1 MELRGAV
8 EITPGA
14 VYLVVNPECKC
25 RRSYRVFP
33 ESTARELLKEA
44 GRRRGA
50 PFIVKVLGWLT
61 ETSPWSGYIYVK
73 QWQEEK

>member
-8 EITPGA
+8 EIIPGA

-25 RRSYRVFP
+25 RRSYRVSP
-33 ESTARELLKEA
+33 ESAAEEILKEV
-44 GRRRGA
+44 RKRKGA
-50 PFIVKVLGWLT
+50 PLKIRVLGWLKR
-61 ETSPWSGYIYVK
+61 TSPWSGYIYVK

>member
-14 VYLVVNPECKC
+14 VYFVVNPECKC

-33 ESTARELLKEA
+33 ESVARELLKEA

-50 PFIVKVLGWLT
+50 PLKINVLGWLKR
-61 ETSPWSGYIYVK
+61 TSSWSGYIYVK
-73 QWQEEK
+73 Q

>member
-1 MELRGAV
+1 MELRGTV
-8 EITPGA
+8 EITSRA
-14 VYLVVNPECKC
+14 VYLVVNPECMC

-33 ESTARELLKEA
+33 ESTVRELKKA
-44 GRRRGA
+44 GRKRGA
-50 PFIVKVLGWLT
+50 PFRVRVLGWLT

>member
-1 MELRGAV
+1 MELRGVV

-14 VYLVVNPECKC
+14 VYLVINPECKC

-33 ESTARELLKEA
+33 ESVARELLKEA

-50 PFIVKVLGWLT
+50 LLKIKVLGWLKR
-61 ETSPWSGYIYVK
+61 TSPWSGYIYVK